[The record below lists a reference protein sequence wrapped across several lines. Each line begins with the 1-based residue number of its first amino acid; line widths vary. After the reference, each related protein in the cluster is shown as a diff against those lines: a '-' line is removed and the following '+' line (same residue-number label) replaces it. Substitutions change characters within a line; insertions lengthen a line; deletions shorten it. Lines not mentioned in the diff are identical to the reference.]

1 MDRAYDSLL
10 SLLDRLICIDDVDE
24 VIFYRVK
31 YLPAEL
37 ERFSSLKL
45 IPLSIA
51 DPNSGHCS
59 IQ

>member
-1 MDRAYDSLL
+1 MDRAHDILL
-10 SLLDRLICIDDVDE
+10 GLLDRLICIDDVDE

-31 YLPAEL
+31 NLPAEL

-45 IPLSIA
+45 ISLSIA